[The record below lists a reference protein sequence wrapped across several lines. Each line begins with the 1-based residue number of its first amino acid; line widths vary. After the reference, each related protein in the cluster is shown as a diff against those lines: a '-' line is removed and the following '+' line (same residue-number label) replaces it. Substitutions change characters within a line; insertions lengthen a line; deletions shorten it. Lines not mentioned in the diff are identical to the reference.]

1 MVYFDNAATTK
12 IHPEVLE
19 AMLPF
24 LTDNYGNP
32 GTMYAAGRM
41 ARGAVEH
48 AREQVAA
55 MFHCSP
61 SQVIFTSGGSEGN
74 NMVLR
79 EFNAGIVSTT
89 EHDSVLRMAED
100 SGEWIESRKLGVC
113 REGFVTEERAKAVF
127 EHESNGFGRKIFASV
142 MYVNNET
149 GAVNDIPMLAALA
162 HRNRMAFHTDCV
174 QAAGTHELD
183 VGALGCDFA
192 TVSSHKI
199 HGPKGVGAVFTKNA
213 NLLDPLI
220 WGGTNQEFGL
230 RGGTENV
237 AGIVGFGKA
246 CELLN
251 GHEKENLTKVST
263 VKEKFYQELL
273 RSIGDLREIMHV
285 NGPSV
290 MEPGKVLNLRFDG
303 LDGETLVLAADL
315 RGLCISVGS
324 ACTSGDLEP
333 SHVLLAMGLSEDEA
347 RSSVRVSFSVMN
359 TLEEA
364 VEGAEVLADCV
375 RALHRET

>member
-12 IHPEVLE
+12 IRPEVLE

-24 LTDNYGNP
+24 LTDDYGNP
-32 GTMYAAGRM
+32 GTMYAAGRK

-79 EFNAGIVSTT
+79 EFNCGIVSTT

-100 SGEWIESRKLGVC
+100 SGEWFKPRKLGVC
-113 REGFVTEERAKAVF
+113 REGFVTEEQAKAVF
-127 EHESNGFGRKIFASV
+127 ECEGNSFDRKIFASV

-149 GAVNDIPMLAALA
+149 GAVNDIPMLAEIA

-199 HGPKGVGAVFTKNA
+199 HGPKGVGAVFTKNT

-246 CELLN
+246 CELLT
-251 GHEKENLTKVST
+251 GREKENLTKVST
-263 VKEKFYQELL
+263 IKERFYQELL
-273 RSIGDLREIMHV
+273 RSLGDLREIMHV

-359 TLEEA
+359 TPEEA
-364 VEGAEVLADCV
+364 VEGAEILADCV